1 MIPNAGFGALA
12 SFTEENPELAAR
24 FEKAYEES
32 LEWVLEHPE
41 EAAAL
46 AEEHLGMKARMVQKA
61 IPTMGLYYKSAL
73 DAKAELDTFYQ
84 MLNEF
89 DAAMIGGEI
98 PDEDMYYHEP

>member
-46 AEEHLGMKARMVQKA
+46 AEEHLGMKRCV
-61 IPTMGLYYKSAL
+61 
-73 DAKAELDTFYQ
+73 
-84 MLNEF
+84 
-89 DAAMIGGEI
+89 
-98 PDEDMYYHEP
+98 